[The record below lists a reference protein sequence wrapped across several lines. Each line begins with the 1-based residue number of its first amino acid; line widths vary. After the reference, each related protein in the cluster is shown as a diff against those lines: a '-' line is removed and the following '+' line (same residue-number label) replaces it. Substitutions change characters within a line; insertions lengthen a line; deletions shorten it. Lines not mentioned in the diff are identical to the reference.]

1 MNKRMKLAMCLIVL
15 VAIVAT
21 TTVFAAES
29 TSNVTAEQPVITTTV
44 SVSYMPGVKVD
55 EFDKTVDY
63 GTLMYEAIQT
73 GTDEALAVGAIY
85 EAQRNLKIV
94 AMGLDYDTTMIFK
107 EGATLDEIRKAYE
120 QEFGTSET
128 TDVTAAMTRLG
139 SYKTTSY
146 IATGNRTASG
156 VWPTAYHTVAV
167 DPKVIPLGTQ
177 LYIVFPA
184 PYESMTGYYTA
195 EDTGGAIKGNILD
208 IFMDCSRSEALA
220 YGVQYCEVYRVD
232 N

>member
-29 TSNVTAEQPVITTTV
+29 TSNVTVEQPVITTTV

-94 AMGLDYDTTMIFK
+94 AMGLEYDTTMIFK

-128 TDVTAAMTRLG
+128 TDVTAAMTSLG